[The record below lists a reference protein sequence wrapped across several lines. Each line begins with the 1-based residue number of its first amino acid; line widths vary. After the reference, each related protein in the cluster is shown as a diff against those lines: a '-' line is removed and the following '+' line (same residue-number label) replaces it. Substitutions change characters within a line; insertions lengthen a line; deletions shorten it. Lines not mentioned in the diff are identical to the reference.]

1 MEKRSGSKSR
11 LIKATHAN
19 KPVSPDPEHEIG
31 LAGYFRANY
40 SRDLLLDLYGRFVNG
55 QSDFDAMMRRVIWR
69 AMCKSFG
76 HGCRIGC
83 GALFKHI
90 ETFEIGDAV
99 FIGEQAFLQGW
110 YEGRCIIGNHAWI
123 GPQSYFDARD
133 LIIEEYV
140 GWGPGAKVLGS
151 AHTGLPADLPILK
164 TDLEMETVV
173 IGGWS
178 DIGMNSVVLP
188 GVTVGKG
195 AIVGSGAIVTKDV
208 PPYAVVAGVPAKFL
222 KWRDGCDP
230 DLK

>member
-1 MEKRSGSKSR
+1 MEKRSGGNSR
-11 LIKATHAN
+11 VIKATHAN
-19 KPVSPDPEHEIG
+19 KAVSPDPDHEIG
-31 LAGYFRANY
+31 LAEHLRVNY
-40 SRDLLLDLYGRFVNG
+40 SGDGLYDLYGRFVSG
-55 QSDFDAMMRRVIWR
+55 QSQFDAMMRRVIWR
-69 AMCKSFG
+69 ALCKSFG
-76 HGCRIGC
+76 HGCTIGS

-110 YEGRCIIGNHAWI
+110 YDGRCIISNHAWI

-151 AHTGLPADLPILK
+151 AHTGLPVDLPILK
-164 TDLEMETVV
+164 TDLEMKTVTV
-173 IGGWS
+173 GAWS
-178 DIGMNSVVLP
+178 DIGMNSVILP
-188 GVTVGKG
+188 GVTIGKG

-222 KWRDGCDP
+222 KWREGRESDQ
-230 DLK
+230 